1 MLGAEPEG
9 SGRAAHSEDI
19 RMATTR
25 DSRDAHDRRDK
36 HGSLGGRA
44 RRGGELAKLAARAS
58 KGLVAVKR
66 AERSG
71 DAERVAAAHD
81 QVAEAVFTTLGEMK
95 GAAMK
100 LGQMLSFVDFDV
112 DEPTTDVYR
121 RRLAALQ
128 SAAPPTDTAAIE
140 DVIAEDFGAP
150 ATEVFARWDRTP
162 FAVASIGQVH
172 TAALHS
178 GEEVVVKVQH
188 PGVAEAVT
196 ADFANVEAFLPV
208 ARVAAPHLDARP
220 LMEELRER
228 VLAELDYQQ
237 EAAFQQAFVDRY
249 AGHPFVRVPAV
260 HHDHCRPRV
269 LVSERCHGRSFEEV
283 VDGAEA
289 AERDR
294 LGEIIF
300 RFVFGSLYRFRLFN
314 ADPHPGNVL
323 FPDDGTVV
331 FLDYGCSKAFSSAA
345 RTQLRAVHVAV
356 AEADEGALLDAMRG
370 AGLIPEQAGDVDLP
384 TVLAWFRLAYEP
396 LAEDAPYTYTREY
409 ARRLAAASSDPRAG
423 YVDALRKL
431 SMPADY
437 VLLNRI
443 QFGVNSLLARLAPT
457 ASWQRIMT
465 ELRDASAPL
474 TPLGE
479 EEAAWL
485 HDNALLA

>member
-1 MLGAEPEG
+1 M
-9 SGRAAHSEDI
+9 
-19 RMATTR
+19 
-25 DSRDAHDRRDK
+25 
-36 HGSLGGRA
+36 
-44 RRGGELAKLAARAS
+44 
-58 KGLVAVKR
+58 VAVKR

-71 DAERVAAAHD
+71 DDERVAAAHD
-81 QVAEAVFTTLGEMK
+81 QVADAVFTTLGSMK

-100 LGQMLSFVDFDV
+100 LGQMLSFIDFDV
-112 DEPTTDVYR
+112 DESTTDVYR
-121 RRLAALQ
+121 RRLSALQ

-140 DVIAEDFGAP
+140 RVIAEDFGAP
-150 ATEVFARWDRTP
+150 ATEAFARWDRAP
-162 FAVASIGQVH
+162 LAVASIGQVH

-196 ADFANVEAFLPV
+196 ADFANVEAFLPI

-249 AGHPFVRVPAV
+249 AGHPVVRVPQV
-260 HHDHCRPRV
+260 HHDYCRPRV
-269 LVSERCHGRSFEEV
+269 LVAERCHGRSFDEV
-283 VDGAEA
+283 AERAPA

-314 ADPHPGNVL
+314 ADPHPGNFL

-331 FLDYGCSKAFSSAA
+331 FLDYGCSKAFSSDA
-345 RTQLRAVHVAV
+345 RTKLRAVHVAV
-356 AEADEGALLDAMRG
+356 GEDDEDALADAMHA
-370 AGLIPEQAGDVDLP
+370 AGLLPDQTDDVDLP

-396 LAEDAPYTYTREY
+396 LAEDAPYTYTRDY

-443 QFGVNSLLARLAPT
+443 QYGVNSLLARLAPT
-457 ASWQRIMT
+457 ANWQQIMA
-465 ELRDASAPL
+465 ELRDASAP
-474 TPLGE
+474 TSPLGE
-479 EEAAWL
+479 AEGPWLAA
-485 HDNALLA
+485 NPLLA